1 MIVRKKISDIF
12 TITLSFIAL
21 TFYYLV
27 SILLVRSLVLSEN
40 AAVKWIMLFLITVI
54 PSVIVIMVLIKS
66 LIDLVERQV
75 TGYLRIKILS
85 ITSIVFFLSII
96 VIGDIY
102 FRLTK
107 VDNSEKVAILG
118 YREISEILGET
129 LKLGGNSGIWNV
141 SDLID
146 YINSISGVK
155 YSEIT
160 DRSGRVLIRK
170 YQEIK
175 KNNQFY
181 DKIFEESQ
189 IIIMDS
195 TGVRIDTKPEG
206 DVVVDLEYRAKDPL
220 FTNIY
225 YLSIGFQPVGYLKKT
240 KENLNDPETVFSI
253 FFYMI
258 TLTVLYLFAVIS
270 IYYITKDFNK
280 SVYIFNNTIKNA
292 TIDNIIELKI
302 FPELKNMQE
311 SIDSFNIFIKEIK
324 QIRKNDAFKVRKQVW
339 DEVAKRISHE
349 LKNPLTPIRL
359 SSERL
364 LLKYGKDDFEKVLK
378 RSIQVILTQI
388 DVIEQKITD
397 FTDFSELPSLNMFS
411 GSIIEPLHKSIDK
424 FKTTNINADIIFPK
438 KSSDDIILRDP
449 YSLEFVFSN
458 LLDICMKEM
467 PIGDSISI
475 ELSDYYEDGKFLLL
489 SIKNLNCELIYDKT
503 TANYFDNRFSSYK
516 YIVIAIRK
524 IIDDHNGTF
533 YISSDFSGILL
544 SILMPQNHA

>member
-424 FKTTNINADIIFPK
+424 FKTTNINADIIFSK